1 MIKTRGATP
10 IPVPIGLL
18 TPRIISCLMADSM
31 DKLFTVLASWNQE
44 ELEQLEREMTTWYQG
59 MQATLVSRKQKSG
72 LDEVYSEI
80 TTVIRFH
87 LKKEATQ

>member
-1 MIKTRGATP
+1 
-10 IPVPIGLL
+10 
-18 TPRIISCLMADSM
+18 
-31 DKLFTVLASWNQE
+31 
-44 ELEQLEREMTTWYQG
+44 
-59 MQATLVSRKQKSG
+59 VSRKQKSG